1 MAASTAG
8 VNLMSLKHAIIALL
22 DLEPGSGYDLVKR
35 FNSSVG
41 HFWSSSHQQV
51 YQELSR
57 LSEEGLVEFETV
69 RQAGRPDKKIYRVTA
84 AGSAELRAW
93 LETPAKS
100 FKYRD
105 PLLIKL
111 FAGRNTAADGLLDEL
126 RVHQRQHRETLQE
139 YEKIEALLTGAGFGE
154 DQRYR
159 LPYMTMR
166 LGMRIERAWL
176 EWAEE
181 VSGVL
186 RDSH

>member
-1 MAASTAG
+1 
-8 VNLMSLKHAIIALL
+8 MSLKHAIIALL

-41 HFWSSSHQQV
+41 HFWSASHQQV

-69 RQAGRPDKKIYRVTA
+69 RQSGRPDKKIYRVTE
-84 AGSAELRAW
+84 AGSSELRGW
-93 LETPAKS
+93 LETPAKT

-105 PLLIKL
+105 PLLIKV
-111 FAGRNTAADGLLDEL
+111 FAGRNTPANGLLDEL
-126 RVHQRQHRETLQE
+126 RVHQQRHRETLEE
-139 YEKIEALLTGAGFGE
+139 YEAIEKLLTRIDFGE
-154 DQRYR
+154 EQRYR

-166 LGMRIERAWL
+166 LGMRFERAWL

-181 VSGVL
+181 VGAAL
-186 RDSH
+186 RDLQ